1 MEVTSK
7 QGIARVTERMN
18 TLSLLKQK
26 RQDII
31 TVAAKHGAYDIRVFG
46 SVVRNED
53 RPDSDIDLLV
63 KRGETVGPWF
73 PAGLILE
80 LEKELGRR
88 VDVVT
93 DSGLNPYIREHV
105 LKEAVPL

>member
-1 MEVTSK
+1 
-7 QGIARVTERMN
+7 MN
-18 TLSLLKQK
+18 TLSLLRKK
-26 RQDII
+26 RQEII
-31 TVAAKHGAYDIRVFG
+31 AIAARHGAYDIRVFG
-46 SVVRNED
+46 SAVRNED

-80 LEKELGRR
+80 LEKELGRH

-93 DSGLNPYIREHV
+93 DSGLNPYLREHV
-105 LKEAVPL
+105 LKEAKPL

>member
-1 MEVTSK
+1 
-7 QGIARVTERMN
+7 MN
-18 TLSLLKQK
+18 THSFLKEK

-31 TVAAKHGAYDIRVFG
+31 SVAAKHGAYDIRVFG

-63 KRGETVGPWF
+63 KRRETVGPWF

-80 LEKELGRR
+80 LERELGRR

-93 DSGLNPYIREHV
+93 DNGLNPYIREHV

>member
-1 MEVTSK
+1 MDTISF
-7 QGIARVTERMN
+7 
-18 TLSLLKQK
+18 LKEK
-26 RQDII
+26 RLII
-31 TVAAKHGAYDIRVFG
+31 LRIAAKHGAYDIRVFG
-46 SVVRNED
+46 SVARGED

-63 KRGETVGPWF
+63 KRGEVVGPWF

-93 DSGLNPYIREHV
+93 ESGLNPFLRNDV
-105 LKEAVPL
+105 LQEAVPL

>member
-1 MEVTSK
+1 MD
-7 QGIARVTERMN
+7 
-18 TLSLLKQK
+18 TLSLLRRK
-26 RQDII
+26 RQDILSI
-31 TVAAKHGAYDIRVFG
+31 AARHGAYDVRVFG
-46 SVVRNED
+46 SVVREED

-80 LEKELGRR
+80 LERELGRH

-93 DSGLNPYIREHV
+93 DSGLNPYLREDV
-105 LKEAVPL
+105 LREAMPL

>member
-1 MEVTSK
+1 MDTF
-7 QGIARVTERMN
+7 
-18 TLSLLKQK
+18 SLLREK
-26 RQDII
+26 RPKIMRI
-31 TVAAKHGAYDIRVFG
+31 AARHGAYDIRIFG
-46 SVVRNED
+46 SVVRGED

-63 KRGETVGPWF
+63 RRGETVGPWF

-80 LEKELGRR
+80 LERELGRR

-93 DSGLNPYIREHV
+93 DTGLNPYLREQV